1 MSQKKC
7 GFFGGS
13 FDPIHLG
20 HLHLAIELAEKHQLD
35 EVFFCPTSQ
44 SPHKK
49 SSPPI
54 ASKEARRAM
63 VTAAISPLP
72 QFTLLDLEIQKSS
85 FCYTIDTLRQLL
97 EMDEQNQ
104 VKRDYFLLLGSDS
117 LDQLHTWR
125 EVDELM
131 KLAPPLIGSRDHE
144 NYSAPKEASKG
155 LIKAIKNGLTPIPII
170 EISSTQ
176 IRQRLELGLYSG
188 HLLPAK
194 VWEYIQQHQLYMEK
208 KPREK

>member
-49 SSPPI
+49 ESPPV

-72 QFTLLDLEIQKSS
+72 QFTLLDLEIQQSS
-85 FCYTIDTLRQLL
+85 YAYTIDTLRSMLK
-97 EMDEQNQ
+97 MDEQSK
-104 VKRDYFLLLGSDS
+104 VKRDYFLLLGTDS
-117 LDQLHTWR
+117 LEQLHTWK
-125 EVDELM
+125 EIDELL
-131 KLAPPLIGSRDHE
+131 KLAPPLIGSRGHDHFI
-144 NYSAPKEASKG
+144 APKEASKG
-155 LIKAIKNGLTPIPII
+155 VVKSIKNGLTPIPVI

-176 IRQRLELGLYSG
+176 IRERLQNGLYCG
-188 HLLPAK
+188 HLLPSK
-194 VWEYIQQHQLYMEK
+194 VWEYIQQHQFYRDK
-208 KPREK
+208 KSA